1 MNPQM
6 RKLPDLSGAVNY
18 GAVNCG
24 AVNCG
29 AVNCGAVN
37 CGAVNCG
44 AVNCGAVNC
53 GAESHT
59 AGQSQKQ
66 LEGHPYND
74 LIKPLVV
81 LAKPISQSPSLR
93 PLADP
98 AG

>member
-29 AVNCGAVN
+29 AVNCGAVH

-66 LEGHPYND
+66 LEAPRETLLALVLQRLSAPCGIGEAD
-74 LIKPLVV
+74 ITKPL
-81 LAKPISQSPSLR
+81 P
-93 PLADP
+93 
-98 AG
+98 